1 VADELTTTGESSLQR
16 GLSSV
21 WKRVA
26 PLSVGAVASSA
37 AIIAASAVLRRALGP
52 KARLLGW
59 AGTIVVLPLGTWLL
73 TRRDERM
80 GPDASGDAA
89 KLPTHGET
97 GELENL
103 ES

>member
-1 VADELTTTGESSLQR
+1 MADELTTTGESSLQR

-21 WKRVA
+21 WERVA

-37 AIIAASAVLRRALGP
+37 AIIAATALLRRALGP
-52 KARLLGW
+52 KARLLSW

-80 GPDASGDAA
+80 GPDANADAEE
-89 KLPTHGET
+89 LPTHGDT
-97 GELENL
+97 KELENS